1 MLSHIYYEKDQILIV
16 QYPSHLRMPSKR
28 LTNVPALS
36 VQTVLQIQT
45 LKYMQDKL
53 TKFVN
58 QREKA
63 FAIRGCYGQKETM
76 AIQIIRSMLKANHE
90 CRLPQFVKAVTDKQN
105 TLFFLQ
111 PSKQSS
117 CYEYFI
123 GTIYPIIRWCAEASS
138 QYYQTPFHRKTVS
151 R

>member
-16 QYPSHLRMPSKR
+16 QYPAHLRIPAKR
-28 LTNVPALS
+28 LTDVTPSA
-36 VQTVLQIQT
+36 VQTVIQVQT
-45 LKYMQDKL
+45 LKYMHDRL

-63 FAIRGCYGQKETM
+63 FMAMKCYAQQEKR
-76 AIQIIRSMLKANHE
+76 AIQIMRSILRSTQE
-90 CRLPQFVKAVTDKQN
+90 CRLPKFVKAITDKQN

-111 PSKQSS
+111 PSKQSA

-123 GTIYPIIRWCAEASS
+123 GTIFPIIHWCAEASS
-138 QYYQTPFHRKTVS
+138 QYYQTPFHRQSVS

>member
-1 MLSHIYYEKDQILIV
+1 MLSHIYYEKDQILVV
-16 QYPSHLRMPSKR
+16 QYPVHLGISAKR
-28 LTNVPALS
+28 LTNIAPSAIQNVMQ
-36 VQTVLQIQT
+36 VQT
-45 LKYMQDKL
+45 LKYMHDRI

-63 FAIRGCYGQKETM
+63 FINRRCYGPQEILAIKTM
-76 AIQIIRSMLKANHE
+76 RQMLKSTQE
-90 CRLPQFVKAVTDKQN
+90 CRLPKFVMAITDKQN

-111 PSKQSS
+111 PSNRST

-123 GTIYPIIRWCAEASS
+123 GTIYPIIHWCAEASS
-138 QYYQTPFHRKTVS
+138 QYHQVPFHRRPVS